1 MCLHNGHLLLRSFN
15 ICVTGF
21 FLQVD
26 QLSCNGDRKLQPDR
40 SQAIRE
46 RLRGKGLP
54 TGKSFAAVRVMAI
67 NTALWKTK
75 LGSIFAAKEI
85 EYRRTC

>member
-1 MCLHNGHLLLRSFN
+1 MLL
-15 ICVTGF
+15 VVWV

-54 TGKSFAAVRVMAI
+54 TGKYFTALRVMAI

-75 LGSIFAAKEI
+75 LGLICAAKET